1 MNISQYIYMIILE
14 WQDTMKRV
22 TAAADAGGCGWE
34 TRLLGIHSAV
44 GRLGTGDDGEVGQL
58 ANKGG

>member
-1 MNISQYIYMIILE
+1 MITLE

-34 TRLLGIHSAV
+34 TRLLGT
-44 GRLGTGDDGEVGQL
+44 LGTGDDDGEVGQL